1 MIELKSESET
11 EVRFICFFLLSK
23 KATKNKAAR
32 WLGNKSVQ
40 KLSDM
45 F

>member
-1 MIELKSESET
+1 MKVKQRLGSF
-11 EVRFICFFLLSK
+11 VFFLLSK